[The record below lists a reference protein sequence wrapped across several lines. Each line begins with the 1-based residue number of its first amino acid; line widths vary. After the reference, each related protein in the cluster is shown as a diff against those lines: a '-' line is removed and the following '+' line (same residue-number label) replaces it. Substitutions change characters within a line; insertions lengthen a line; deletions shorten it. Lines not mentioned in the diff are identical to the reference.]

1 MILIFRRR
9 NFGRLNRRPASV
21 SISCHGSYEAEFQVC
36 SQMQSTSE
44 SGVIGGNAKI

>member
-36 SQMQSTSE
+36 SQMVTSE